1 MKKLTV
7 IILSFVL
14 VFISYNAISLLITIT
29 PTIETFGQGVA
40 MALLWGFILS
50 LIGTVGYMILCLI
63 NNNFNN

>member
-1 MKKLTV
+1 MKKLSA

-14 VFISYNAISLLITIT
+14 AFISYNVISLLTTIT

-50 LIGTVGYMILCLI
+50 LIGVVGYMILCLI